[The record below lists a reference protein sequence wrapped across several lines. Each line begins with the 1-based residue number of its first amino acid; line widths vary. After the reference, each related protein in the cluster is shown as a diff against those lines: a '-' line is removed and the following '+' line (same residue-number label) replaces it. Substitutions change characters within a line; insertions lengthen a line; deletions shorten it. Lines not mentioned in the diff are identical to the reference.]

1 MFMFIGDILIFL
13 NAMKINLGTN
23 VGKATSCFQ
32 QDINKN
38 NLTMKGD
45 RWTAV
50 CLWNSIF
57 SAHGIFWNRQ
67 QHIRHDISSQFG
79 SDDM

>member
-13 NAMKINLGTN
+13 NAMKINLGIN

-45 RWTAV
+45 RWTAD
-50 CLWNSIF
+50 CL
-57 SAHGIFWNRQ
+57 
-67 QHIRHDISSQFG
+67 
-79 SDDM
+79 